1 MRRLYEM
8 NAYQFLQ
15 FINHPDAAK
24 FQGRDDSVFVDV
36 DEDDRT
42 IQYNYE
48 EHPDF
53 ETGGAWL
60 SDNFAGVKSII
71 EQNGTEIE

>member
-1 MRRLYEM
+1 MRKLYEM
-8 NAYQFLQ
+8 NAYQFLK

-24 FQGRDDSVFVDV
+24 FQGREDRVFVDV
-36 DEDDRT
+36 DEYDRT

-53 ETGGAWL
+53 ESGGAWL
-60 SDNFAGVKSII
+60 SDNFDQVKKFV